1 MHHIPSELHYTSTH
15 EWVRLED
22 NNEVVIGI
30 THHAQRLLRDM
41 VFVELP
47 EVGRVLIEGD
57 DAAVVESVKAATD
70 VFSPV
75 SGEIL
80 AVNEELEA
88 TPEQINDDPYGAG
101 WLFRLRMTEP
111 DQLDGLM
118 AADEYMELVRNELAQ
133 AVDQVT

>member
-47 EVGRVLIEGD
+47 EVGRVLNEGD

-133 AVDQVT
+133 EQ